1 MPTTD
6 LEIILYPELFDER
19 RRDVLRTGEWIVTAW
34 RYSTGIAALRISNSR
49 GYIEA
54 LPFMGQILWD
64 AVFDGQSLRMDN
76 MFDMPVSA
84 RQIVE
89 TYGCFAFHS
98 GLLAAGGPA
107 PAGAVPAD
115 ALNPG
120 VLSTPASAAT
130 LDAAPG
136 ATLDAAPGATRAVT
150 GPAAVTSTPP
160 TVRTEKPRAVPW
172 NSTAEWVEA
181 YFRTPDGTILH
192 ADILRP
198 KNLPK
203 GTRIPVIMTVSPY
216 TSHLTDQGYLGALNG
231 TTPEFGR
238 PTEPSTRFQDLIDG
252 AHLMERGYAFV
263 QVDTRRTGGP
273 PRPTT
278 GAPQSIA

>member
-1 MPTTD
+1 MRA
-6 LEIILYPELFDER
+6 I
-19 RRDVLRTGEWIVTAW
+19 LRTFISA
-34 RYSTGIAALRISNSR
+34 SFASAAAL
-49 GYIEA
+49 
-54 LPFMGQILWD
+54 
-64 AVFDGQSLRMDN
+64 
-76 MFDMPVSA
+76 
-84 RQIVE
+84 
-89 TYGCFAFHS
+89 T
-98 GLLAAGGPA
+98 LAAGLLPA
-107 PAGAVPAD
+107 TAGAVPATADTDPAPAD

-198 KNLPK
+198 KTSPK
-203 GTRIPVIMTVSPY
+203 
-216 TSHLTDQGYLGALNG
+216 
-231 TTPEFGR
+231 
-238 PTEPSTRFQDLIDG
+238 
-252 AHLMERGYAFV
+252 
-263 QVDTRRTGGP
+263 
-273 PRPTT
+273 
-278 GAPQSIA
+278 APASRSS

>member
-1 MPTTD
+1 MRAT
-6 LEIILYPELFDER
+6 
-19 RRDVLRTGEWIVTAW
+19 LRTFISA
-34 RYSTGIAALRISNSR
+34 SFASAAAL
-49 GYIEA
+49 
-54 LPFMGQILWD
+54 
-64 AVFDGQSLRMDN
+64 
-76 MFDMPVSA
+76 
-84 RQIVE
+84 
-89 TYGCFAFHS
+89 T
-98 GLLAAGGPA
+98 LAAGLLPA
-107 PAGAVPAD
+107 TAGAVPATADTDHVTAD

-120 VLSTPASAAT
+120 VLSTP
-130 LDAAPG
+130 APG

-160 TVRTEKPRAVPW
+160 TVRTEKPRTVPW

-203 GTRIPVIMTVSPY
+203 GARIPVIMTVSPY

-238 PTEPSTRFQDLIDG
+238 PTEPSPVSKTS
-252 AHLMERGYAFV
+252 LMA
-263 QVDTRRTGGP
+263 
-273 PRPTT
+273 PT
-278 GAPQSIA
+278 